1 MKIKAEQKNSRQ
13 SPRKVRLL
21 ANQVKDL
28 SLEGAFTQLALM
40 ERKGS
45 IVLLKVMRQAV
56 ANAVHNHQLSI
67 DQLEID
73 KILVKTGP
81 TYKRWQPVSRGRAH
95 SILKR
100 TCHVE
105 VVLKTK
111 DETDQQS
118 EESAKKSKKVASN
131 KKKKTKAEVT
141 AESKKQTQ
149 KSKPSAASKSEKE
162 TKKSSKSSKST
173 KSKEKEATKSNKKTE
188 NKSKT
193 KSK

>member
-28 SLEGAFTQLALM
+28 SLKEAFTQLALM

-45 IVLLKVMRQAV
+45 TVLLKVMRQAV
-56 ANAVHNHQLSI
+56 ANAVHNHQLSVE
-67 DQLEID
+67 DLEIE

-111 DETDQQS
+111 DTNQK
-118 EESAKKSKKVASN
+118 EEKPSKPT
-131 KKKKTKAEVT
+131 KKTS
-141 AESKKQTQ
+141 SKVKKTER
-149 KSKPSAASKSEKE
+149 KVKKPSANTKGTAKKT
-162 TKKSSKSSKST
+162 TKKSVKSKQSSSKST
-173 KSKEKEATKSNKKTE
+173 KKTAKTIKKP
-188 NKSKT
+188 NKST
-193 KSK
+193 SK

>member
-28 SLEGAFTQLALM
+28 SLEEAFTQLALM

-56 ANAVHNHQLSI
+56 ANAVHNHQLNFEE
-67 DQLEID
+67 LEID

-111 DETDQQS
+111 DGS
-118 EESAKKSKKVASN
+118 EKEEKTVKKTKNVTSKSKSQKKDGESIKSKKTSKNTKQSKTEKSTTAKVS
-131 KKKKTKAEVT
+131 KKKTEKTKKAIKV
-141 AESKKQTQ
+141 ASKKST
-149 KSKPSAASKSEKE
+149 
-162 TKKSSKSSKST
+162 TKST
-173 KSKEKEATKSNKKTE
+173 SK
-188 NKSKT
+188 
-193 KSK
+193 